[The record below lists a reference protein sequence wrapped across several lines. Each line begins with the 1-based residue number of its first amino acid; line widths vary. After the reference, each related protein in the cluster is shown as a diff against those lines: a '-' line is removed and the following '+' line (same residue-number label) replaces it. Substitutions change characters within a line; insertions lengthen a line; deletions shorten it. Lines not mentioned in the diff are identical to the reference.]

1 MEAKSGRIA
10 WKGHVL
16 MSCWESAPH
25 CNPGLGG
32 PPSLPL
38 DKPVLAGQLAGAPSL
53 PLDKP
58 VLAGPL
64 AGDEGVRQRADPAE
78 QGIERPYG
86 PAELTCSLLVA
97 S

>member
-38 DKPVLAGQLAGAPSL
+38 DKPVLAGQLAG
-53 PLDKP
+53 
-58 VLAGPL
+58 
-64 AGDEGVRQRADPAE
+64 DEGVRQRADPAE